1 MTTTKLDTELA
12 RIATTFRRNEKDE
25 FISYIWSTEFA
36 EWDAIASTEVAEK
49 RANEVAA
56 RAEYVWNQ
64 YGGDF
69 RNVVIN

>member
-1 MTTTKLDTELA
+1 MAATNLDTELA
-12 RIATTFRRNEKDE
+12 RIATTFRKGEKDD
-25 FISYIWSTEFA
+25 FINYVWSTEFA
-36 EWDAIASTEVAEK
+36 EWDAIASTDEAVK
-49 RANEVAA
+49 RANDVAA